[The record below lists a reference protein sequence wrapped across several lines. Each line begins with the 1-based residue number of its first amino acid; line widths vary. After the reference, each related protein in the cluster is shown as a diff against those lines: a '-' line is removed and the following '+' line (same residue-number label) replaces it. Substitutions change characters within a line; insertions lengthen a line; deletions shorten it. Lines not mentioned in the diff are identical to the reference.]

1 MIKQSAKPDYEL
13 DEIVEVARP
22 EQFRAFGN
30 ATRQRILGLLAE
42 RAATTSQLAEAFG
55 QPKGSIAHH
64 LKVLEGAGLI
74 KVVRTRQV
82 RAITE
87 KHYGK
92 VARVFKF
99 VDTEGALSAEP
110 FAFFRQAISEYSP
123 PEEGEPPAV
132 KSAIRHARI
141 PSSRA
146 WEFVERVRE
155 LAEEF
160 GGQETVPGERVYG
173 FVAGV
178 YLTDWPELPERHEK
192 EA

>member
-1 MIKQSAKPDYEL
+1 MFKQSAKPDYEL
-13 DEIVEVARP
+13 DEIAEMGRP
-22 EQFRAFGN
+22 EQFSAFGN
-30 ATRQRILGLLAE
+30 ATRLKILGLLSE
-42 RAATTSQLAEAFG
+42 RAATTAQLAGVLG

-64 LKVLEGAGLI
+64 LKVLQDAGLT

-87 KHYGK
+87 KHYGR

-99 VDTEGALSAEP
+99 VDTQGALSAEP
-110 FAFFRQAISEYSP
+110 FAFFRQAMSEYAP
-123 PEEGEPPAV
+123 PEGGAPPAV
-132 KSAIRHARI
+132 RSVIRHARV

-146 WEFVERVRE
+146 WEFAGRVQE

-160 GGQETVPGERVYG
+160 RRQETVPRERVYG

-178 YLTDWPELPERHEK
+178 YLTDWPELPEPRE
-192 EA
+192 EQV